1 MENQADQKKIAGLMQ
16 PLLPEMDGQKYLTC
30 KKAFELA
37 ETYDLKLSDVG
48 TVCNQEKIRISG
60 CQLGCFK

>member
-1 MENQADQKKIAGLMQ
+1 MENQADQKKIADLMQ
-16 PLLPEMDGQKYLTC
+16 PLLTELDGQKYLTC

-37 ETYDLKLSDVG
+37 ENHALKLSDIG
-48 TVCNQEKIRISG
+48 TVCNLEMIRISG